1 MDHGDWG
8 THGGT
13 PAEVLIPFH
22 GCARRNVGIFYRQE
36 PSGAVLGLGFPCL
49 LCCLAGLDC
58 FPGGR
63 FCHTAPI
70 ANPKCAQE
78 HRPMELPPRL
88 VFAPCC
94 GIQHVRTDRSAIAS
108 ALHCLDAVLA
118 ARYTALSPRAQII
131 AVHLTTRR

>member
-1 MDHGDWG
+1 MEPPREEKSLEGVGSLSTVALEG
-8 THGGT
+8 TLGSS
-13 PAEVLIPFH
+13 FS
-22 GCARRNVGIFYRQE
+22 
-36 PSGAVLGLGFPCL
+36 SGAVLGLGFPCL

-131 AVHLTTRR
+131 AVYLTTRR